1 MQKRFLRN
9 KKSILFSIVHIK
21 NAKGWARMIDSRELE
36 QLKKID
42 DKYKCICRQLTYEE
56 VYLDKALSL
65 SLEKQKRD
73 IEEISLLFEKYEKMS
88 CEYEEFRGLVSIDN
102 DKRLSEEISQMYERL
117 LGMSHQLRLLLARLD
132 GENSSIVVEVARL
145 GSGEKLYEC
154 LIGGY
159 SNFCIKN
166 NFEYTIK
173 KDVNYCQ
180 FFVDGINA
188 DKVFLKECGEHI
200 STSGEKCQ
208 VFVYERMLVPAVED
222 KDIRVETFRSSGAG
236 GQHINTTDS
245 AIRAT
250 YIPTGMCVVCQD
262 ERSQLQNRAKAIRT
276 LKNKVEECCQ
286 EEVRKQIE
294 AIKRKQ
300 ILANKKSSPKKVFDF
315 GQEKIVSKEKTT
327 FDLLVFENGD
337 RLN

>member
-1 MQKRFLRN
+1 
-9 KKSILFSIVHIK
+9 
-21 NAKGWARMIDSRELE
+21 MIDSRELE
-36 QLKKID
+36 QLRIID
-42 DKYKCICRQLTYEE
+42 DKYKRICRQLTYEE

-73 IEEISLLFEKYEKMS
+73 IEEVALLFERYEKMS
-88 CEYEEFRGLVSIDN
+88 IEYEEFRGLVPIN
-102 DKRLSEEISQMYERL
+102 DDKSLSEEISQMYEEL
-117 LGMSHQLRLLLARLD
+117 LGMSYKLKVLLAKLD
-132 GENSSIVVEVARL
+132 GESSKIVVEVARV
-145 GSGEKLYEC
+145 GGGGKLYEC
-154 LIGGY
+154 LIEGY

-173 KDVNYCQ
+173 RDVDDCQ
-180 FFVDGINA
+180 FFVDGINV
-188 DKVFLKECGEHI
+188 DKIFGVECGEHI

-208 VFVYERMLVPAVED
+208 VFVYERVVTSPFED
-222 KDIRVETFRSSGAG
+222 RDIRIETFRSSGAG

-262 ERSQLQNRAKAIRT
+262 ERSQLQNREKAIRT
-276 LKNKVEECCQ
+276 LKNKVEEYYQ
-286 EEVRKQIE
+286 EEARKQIE

-300 ILANKKSSPKKVFDF
+300 ILANKKSSPTKVFDF
-315 GQEKIVSKEKTT
+315 GQGKIVSKEKTT